1 MIHGAKVS
9 LELRSK
15 DYNPNIAKKY
25 KRLSLRKAKELSI
38 PDEILERIFDVI
50 CRNPFYGE
58 ITPNFTEAVRNIS
71 ASIPKS
77 TYLEVNRFHGEGTSD
92 EAISYEFMHEFTRVL
107 ISKIRSLALKK
118 KVQYKRDGLFTD
130 KDLLLDLL
138 KKATSENILI
148 VSPLIATIMQANGII
163 GDNLSLPELMLVP
176 TTKTNIFVDS
186 WAVTDSILAFD
197 PSKVI
202 FDFSEITIF
211 PSILNK
217 PDDIDPN
224 TIIIEGGIHPR
235 IESYNANVNETVYEI
250 LDVSKSPVVEVFG

>member
-25 KRLSLRKAKELSI
+25 KGLSLRKAKELSI
-38 PDEILERIFDVI
+38 SDEILERIFDVI
-50 CRNPFYGE
+50 CRHSFYGE
-58 ITPNFTEAVRNIS
+58 ITPNFTEAVRNIT

-77 TYLEVNRFHGEGTSD
+77 TYLEINRFHGEGSSD

-107 ISKIRSLALKK
+107 IGKIRSLALKK

-138 KKATSENILI
+138 KKTTSENILI

-163 GDNLSLPELMLVP
+163 GDPLNLPELMLIP
-176 TTKTNIFVDS
+176 TTKSNVFVDS
-186 WAVTDSILAFD
+186 CAIADSILTFD

-211 PSILNK
+211 PCILNK
-217 PDDIDPN
+217 PDDVDPN
-224 TIIIEGGIHPR
+224 TIRIEGGIHPR
-235 IESYNANVNETVYEI
+235 IESYDANINETIYEI
-250 LDVSKSPVVEVFG
+250 LDVSKSPIAEVFG